1 MDPVIGAVPSV
12 VPPGILLDVVPPAGF
27 VGGTVVGGTVVGG
40 TVVGGTVGGGE
51 VTPGPATSHLLV
63 HPSNR

>member
-40 TVVGGTVGGGE
+40 E

>member
-27 VGGTVVGGTVVGG
+27 VGGTVVGGTVL
-40 TVVGGTVGGGE
+40 GGTVGGGE
-51 VTPGPATSHLLV
+51 VTPGPATSQLLV

>member
-27 VGGTVVGGTVVGG
+27 VGGTVVGGTVL
-40 TVVGGTVGGGE
+40 GGTVGGGE
-51 VTPGPATSHLLV
+51 VTPGPATSQLLV
-63 HPSNR
+63 HPRNR